1 LTALEGRVYSDR
13 KIALAAVSQ
22 RTADLLGHFL
32 QRRDVRVIPNGVDTR
47 QFSVSARLARRRDA
61 RSRRNFCEADFVLL
75 LIGNDWRVKG
85 VPAIL
90 AAMAAAPATPL
101 HLLVAGDDRAD
112 SFRKMAERLDI
123 LDRCQWET
131 PRTDVID
138 LYAAADVYVSP
149 SREDSFG
156 LPVAEAMACGLPVV
170 TSVFAGVSSSIR
182 NGIEGFILDDPR
194 DSGVLAALL
203 VKIHGD
209 ETLRRRVG
217 EAAARAAE
225 NWTWDRNAEAVWQL
239 LKDATAKKREAH

>member
-1 LTALEGRVYSDR
+1 
-13 KIALAAVSQ
+13 
-22 RTADLLGHFL
+22 
-32 QRRDVRVIPNGVDTR
+32 
-47 QFSVSARLARRRDA
+47 
-61 RSRRNFCEADFVLL
+61 

-85 VPAIL
+85 VPVIL
-90 AAMAAAPATPL
+90 AAMAAARTTPL

-203 VKIHGD
+203 VKIHED